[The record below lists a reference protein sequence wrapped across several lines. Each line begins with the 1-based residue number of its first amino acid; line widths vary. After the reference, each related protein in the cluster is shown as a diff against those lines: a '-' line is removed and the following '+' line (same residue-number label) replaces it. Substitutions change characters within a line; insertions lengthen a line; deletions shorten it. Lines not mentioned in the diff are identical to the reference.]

1 MRKFLLL
8 LGILVVTIV
17 GIEVLAISRDF
28 VVSDYSQ
35 KTIVV
40 KNNQTLWEIASQLH
54 NGQYNNH
61 LVINEIEKL
70 NNLDSIIIYPGQK
83 LVVPVLKEV
92 K

>member
-17 GIEVLAISRDF
+17 GIEVLAISRDC
-28 VVSDYSQ
+28 VVSDYNQ

-61 LVINEIEKL
+61 LIINEIEKL